1 MISLG
6 ALILS
11 FVQEQKTDKDLH
23 LKRNIVLHQ
32 HLSLNLVLNFMPLDS
47 VMTAHNKY
55 ADLIFS

>member
-23 LKRNIVLHQ
+23 LKRNIALHQ
-32 HLSLNLVLNFMPLDS
+32 HLSLNLYLNFMPLDS
-47 VMTAHNKY
+47 VMTTHNKY